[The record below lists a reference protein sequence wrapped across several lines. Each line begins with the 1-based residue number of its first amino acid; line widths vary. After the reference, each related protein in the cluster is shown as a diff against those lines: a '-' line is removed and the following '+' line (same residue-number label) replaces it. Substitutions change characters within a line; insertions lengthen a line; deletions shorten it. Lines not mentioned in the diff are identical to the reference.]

1 LSEVSVRR
9 CTEADVEQLNDIYN
23 HYIRTSPATFDLE
36 EITIEDR
43 RERFTHY
50 AETGRHQAFVACE
63 GDRVLGY
70 ASSSRFRPKAAYDPS
85 VETSVYL
92 APDACG
98 RGVGTML
105 YEALFAALGGE
116 DIHRAYAG
124 ITLPNDA
131 SVALHKKFGFKER
144 GHFTEQ
150 GRKFDKYWDV
160 LWLEKEM

>member
-1 LSEVSVRR
+1 LSEVVIRR
-9 CTEADVEQLNDIYN
+9 CTTDDLEQLNDVYN

-43 RERFTHY
+43 RERFRHY
-50 AETGRHQAFVACE
+50 AETGRYQVFVACE
-63 GDRVLGY
+63 GDPVLGF
-70 ASSSRFRPKAAYDPS
+70 ASSSQFRPKRAYDPS
-85 VETSVYL
+85 VETSVYIG
-92 APDACG
+92 PDACG
-98 RGVGTML
+98 RGIGSLL
-105 YEALFAALGGE
+105 YEALFTALEGE

-131 SVALHKKFGFKER
+131 SLALHQKFGFEER
-144 GHFTEQ
+144 GRFTEQ